1 MTKRSAEIN
10 EKVRERLRK
19 LFAMLGSSN
28 VSERENARQ
37 KIDELLARHRKT
49 CNDLTELMQ
58 DNNTA
63 DSWQAAWDDAQS
75 DQQHTGSAIKAGL
88 PTTAVNKEP
97 PDVLTL
103 VHHIVEKHISMKPHE
118 RIATALWI
126 LYTHIARRFTFS
138 PRLVFTSPVRGCG
151 KTTALVVLEKLVCHP
166 ERMDN
171 ATPAAIYRLIDQ
183 ARDITLL
190 VDEAATTLA

>member
-1 MTKRSAEIN
+1 
-10 EKVRERLRK
+10 
-19 LFAMLGSSN
+19 
-28 VSERENARQ
+28 
-37 KIDELLARHRKT
+37 
-49 CNDLTELMQ
+49 MQ

-103 VHHIVEKHISMKPHE
+103 VHHIGEKHISMKPHE

-138 PRLVFTSPVRGCG
+138 AVGRYHGAQGCDLPVQPV
-151 KTTALVVLEKLVCHP
+151 KTL
-166 ERMDN
+166 DG
-171 ATPAAIYRLIDQ
+171 
-183 ARDITLL
+183 LL
-190 VDEAATTLA
+190 VHCHGFISLSSGLLAVGLIEA